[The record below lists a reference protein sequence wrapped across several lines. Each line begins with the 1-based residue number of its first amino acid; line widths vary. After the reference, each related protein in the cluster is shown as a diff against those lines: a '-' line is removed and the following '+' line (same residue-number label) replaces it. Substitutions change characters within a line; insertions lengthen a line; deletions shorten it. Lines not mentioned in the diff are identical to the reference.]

1 MILLT
6 YHSHQY
12 HTAQL
17 VSIDL
22 ESKGHEV
29 LLIEVEAQQDIQ
41 AFIKSLDIEE
51 NTLYILQ
58 KEDFSFFYDSELLK
72 AVYYS
77 WTDKTR
83 LMWVK
88 PSPYTVPLPW

>member
-17 VSIDL
+17 VKIDL

-41 AFIKSLDIEE
+41 AFIQSLDIEE

-58 KEDFSFFYDSELLK
+58 KEDHNFFYDSELLK
-72 AVYYS
+72 DVYYS

-83 LMWVK
+83 LTWVQ
-88 PSPYTVPLPW
+88 PSPYTEPLPW